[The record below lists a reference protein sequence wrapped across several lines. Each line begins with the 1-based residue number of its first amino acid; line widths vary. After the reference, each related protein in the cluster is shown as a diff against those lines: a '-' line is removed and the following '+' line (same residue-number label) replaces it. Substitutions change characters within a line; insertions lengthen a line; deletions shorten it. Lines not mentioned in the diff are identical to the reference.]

1 MGILLGLHL
10 LAAIVWVGGMFF
22 AYICLRPVAADVLE
36 PPQRLVLWEGVFSR
50 FFVCVWG
57 AVCLL
62 LVSGHGMIAVLGGMA
77 AVPVHVPLMMLWGY
91 PMVLLFGYLYFWPYL
106 SFKSLVAEQRWPDAA
121 KQLNRI
127 RQIVVINLC
136 LGLIVVLLGSSGRFL
151 F

>member
-1 MGILLGLHL
+1 MGVLLGLHL
-10 LAAIVWVGGMFF
+10 LATVVWVGGMFF

-36 PPQRLVLWEGVFSR
+36 PPQRLLLWAGVFER
-50 FFVCVWG
+50 FFSWVWG

-62 LVSGHGMIAVLGGMA
+62 LVSGHSMVALLGGMA
-77 AVPVHVPLMMLWGY
+77 EVAVHIHLMMLWGY

-106 SFKSLVAEQRWPDAA
+106 SYKRLVAEQRWSDAA

-127 RQIVVINLC
+127 RKVVAINLC
-136 LGLIVVLLGSSGRFL
+136 LGLVVVLLGSAGRFL